1 MEFVRLVDYIKEW
14 ELFEKIEWE
23 YEQIVSDYDFS
34 DFDLWNFVRLKK
46 ISDLKKVDLEKK
58 TLFILDKLL
67 LDNVFQ
73 TLEKMENFAVI
84 DMNFGITWYGKKI
97 WHTKKIV
104 CELLDLWI
112 EIYEP
117 YDLLSFLMELS
128 WNEWKKYFRI
138 TNLDLPENISNWER
152 KSHISLEWFWFNWW
166 NLSIV
171 TTWSMLAEI
180 VRFGNLLRENWLDS
194 EIIVLN
200 KLHDFDNTKF
210 WNNRNLVFIVDWKS
224 LDYENF
230 VKKSLWFKNLKIIT
244 PRYENVSTILDEY
257 ILESA
262 EFVAE
267 DLLKFF
273 ENIL

>member
-14 ELFEKIEWE
+14 ELFEKIGWE
-23 YEQIVSDYDFS
+23 YEQIVSDFNFKDI
-34 DFDLWNFVRLKK
+34 DFVRIKK
-46 ISDLKKVDLEKK
+46 FSDLKKVDLTKK

-67 LDNVFQ
+67 LDNIFDVSS
-73 TLEKMENFAVI
+73 EIDNFAVV

-97 WHTKKIV
+97 WHTKKV
-104 CELLDLWI
+104 VRELLDLWI

-128 WNEWKKYFRI
+128 WNDWKKYFRV
-138 TNLDLPENISNWER
+138 TNLDLPENISNWEK

-180 VRFGNLLRENWLDS
+180 VRFWNLLRESWLDS
-194 EIIVLN
+194 EIIILN
-200 KLHDFDNTKF
+200 KLHDFDNSKI

-230 VKKSLWFKNLKIIT
+230 VKDKFWANMKIIV
-244 PRYENVSTILDEY
+244 PKYENLSTILDEY

-262 EFVAE
+262 EFAAVNF
-267 DLLKFF
+267 LSKF
-273 ENIL
+273 L

>member
-67 LDNVFQ
+67 LDNVFHV
-73 TLEKMENFAVI
+73 LKNMENFAVI

-104 CELLDLWI
+104 RELLDLWI

-180 VRFGNLLRENWLDS
+180 VRFWNLLRENWLDS